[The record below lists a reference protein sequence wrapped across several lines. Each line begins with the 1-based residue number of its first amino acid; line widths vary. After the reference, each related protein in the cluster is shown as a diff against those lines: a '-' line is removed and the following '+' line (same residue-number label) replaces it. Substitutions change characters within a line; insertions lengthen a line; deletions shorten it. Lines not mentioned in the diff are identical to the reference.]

1 MVDVRAVIKLALESL
16 PMTDLNEENYHS
28 FLHEI
33 KEMVLDMQ
41 SLKTRVMTT
50 EDFIGQNY
58 KVDLAVFDER
68 ITMLE
73 ERMNIL
79 LLENVKLKLILEDIC
94 HEVSKE
100 HTYNPKTRRKS

>member
-1 MVDVRAVIKLALESL
+1 MVDVRNIIKLAMESL

-33 KEMVLDMQ
+33 KNMVLDMQ
-41 SLKTRVMTT
+41 SLKPRVMTT

-58 KVDLAVFDER
+58 KVDLANHDER
-68 ITMLE
+68 IAMLE

-79 LLENVKLKLILEDIC
+79 LVENAKLKLLLEDIC

-100 HTYNPKTRRKS
+100 TTHKHKTRRKS

>member
-1 MVDVRAVIKLALESL
+1 MMDVRKIIKLAMESL
-16 PMTDLNEENYHS
+16 PMSDLNEENYHS

-41 SLKTRVMTT
+41 NLKARVMTT

-58 KVDLAVFDER
+58 KVDLEDHNAR
-68 ITMLE
+68 ITLLE

-79 LLENVKLKLILEDIC
+79 LLENAKLKLLLEDLC

-100 HTYNPKTRRKS
+100 IPNKTKTRRQS